1 MRILVLGAG
10 GVGGYFGGRLLEAG
24 VDVTFLVRPRRARQ
38 LAREGIVIHS
48 PFGDARLPAT
58 IVASGDIDRP
68 YDFVLICCK
77 AYHIDQVLT
86 DIAPA
91 IGADTFILPL
101 LNGVAHLD
109 LLDKR
114 FGRQRVLGGSCH
126 LSVALTAN
134 GHIEHANR
142 LHRLTFGWRAG
153 LDSQQQSSA
162 FDRFSK
168 VLSTANFDAQASGDI
183 VRVMWEKFTLLSSLA
198 GLTCLMRGDTGAI
211 VATCD
216 GRSLLL
222 QLLEECI
229 ATATAAGHEPAAE
242 AIGEA
247 RTFLT
252 QPGAA
257 TTSSMLRDIEK
268 GSPTEAD
275 HILGDMLSHA
285 HSADLKTPL
294 LRAAYCHLQV
304 YETIRASGLSSA
316 RTGTSQ

>member
-10 GVGGYFGGRLLEAG
+10 GVGGYFGGRLQEAG
-24 VDVTFLVRPRRARQ
+24 ADVTYLVRPRRARQ

-58 IVASGDIDRP
+58 VVESGDIDRP
-68 YDFVLICCK
+68 YDFILLCCK
-77 AYHIDQVLT
+77 AYHIDQALT
-86 DIAPA
+86 DVAPA
-91 IGADTFILPL
+91 IGSDTFILPL
-101 LNGVAHLD
+101 LNGIAHLD

-114 FGRQRVLGGSCH
+114 CGRQRVLGGSCH
-126 LSVALTAN
+126 LSVTLTAN
-134 GHIEHANR
+134 GHIAHANQV
-142 LHRLTFGWRAG
+142 HRLTFGVRVR
-153 LDSQQQSSA
+153 LDSHQQSST
-162 FDRFSK
+162 FDRFSQ
-168 VLSTANFDAQASGDI
+168 VLTTARLDAQLSTDI
-183 VRVMWEKFTLLSSLA
+183 VRAMWEKFILLSSLA

-216 GRSLLL
+216 GRSLIL

-242 AIGEA
+242 ATDEA
-247 RTFLT
+247 RAFLT
-252 QPGAA
+252 VPGAA

-285 HSADLKTPL
+285 RNAGLETPL

-304 YETIRASGLSSA
+304 YEAIRSGGLDHAQTGAS
-316 RTGTSQ
+316 Q